1 MSSGQLARSPFH
13 RAQASNQSFASEKKI
28 RHRTCRKLQ
37 ADARRIIGE
46 PPPVTSAEINR
57 INKIDQRCFFA
68 SGWMVVGGQYNDPLN
83 RRAATRGIISS
94 RSRIN
99 ILRDMFAAINNLPST
114 MGVGKIFSRGA
125 LGDFS
130 RGGAKSGE
138 IWFFPLETRKT
149 TFLLKISKSR
159 RAWPPFRH
167 PCLTPKISVRRRISI
182 VQPNI
187 KTLFLHALSTFRWS
201 FSLQRFCNQNL
212 INFFYSW
219 FAWNGWCNNPTFR
232 RNILSSSSTLF
243 IETKHCFENDSQ
255 PSFSAE
261 KNKWFRSSLL
271 AAHSS

>member
-138 IWFFPLETRKT
+138 IWFFHSKLGKQRFCWKFRNPGGLGPPSDTHALHQK
-149 TFLLKISKSR
+149 FQCVVAFQSFNQISKPCFSTLYL
-159 RAWPPFRH
+159 PFGE
-167 PCLTPKISVRRRISI
+167 V
-182 VQPNI
+182 
-187 KTLFLHALSTFRWS
+187 
-201 FSLQRFCNQNL
+201 SLQRFCNQNL

-219 FAWNGWCNNPTFR
+219 FAWNGWCNNPTLR

-261 KNKWFRSSLL
+261 KNKWFRSSLV